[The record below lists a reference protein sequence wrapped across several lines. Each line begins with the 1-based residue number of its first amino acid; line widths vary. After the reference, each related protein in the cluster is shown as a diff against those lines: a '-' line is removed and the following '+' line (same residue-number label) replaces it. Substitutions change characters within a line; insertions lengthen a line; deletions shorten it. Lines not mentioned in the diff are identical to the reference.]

1 MSELVRSLE
10 YEQLKDRPDQVAV
23 DELRAGDTV
32 RVYFRIVEGKR
43 ERLQPFQGIIIRKRE
58 GAADAAITVRRTA
71 AHGVGVERT
80 FPLHSPRLDR
90 IELLRHAHV
99 RRANLYYLRERTG
112 KRARLREKRRYRAG
126 FEGEVEG
133 TQEGTEG

>member
-1 MSELVRSLE
+1 MSDLIRSLE
-10 YEQLKDRPDQVAV
+10 YEQLLDRPEQVPLA
-23 DELRAGDTV
+23 ELRPGDTV

-43 ERLQPFQGIIIRKRE
+43 ERLQPFQGIIIRRRA
-58 GAADAAITVRRTA
+58 GLADAAITVRRVG

-99 RRANLYYLRERTG
+99 RRANLYYLRQRTG
-112 KRARLREKRRYRAG
+112 KRARLREKRRFRA
-126 FEGEVEG
+126 ELEPAVEENGES
-133 TQEGTEG
+133 